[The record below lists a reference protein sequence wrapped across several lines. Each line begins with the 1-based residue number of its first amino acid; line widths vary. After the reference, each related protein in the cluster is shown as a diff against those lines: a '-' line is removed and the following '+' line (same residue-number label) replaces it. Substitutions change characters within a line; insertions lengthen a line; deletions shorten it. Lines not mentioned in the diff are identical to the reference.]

1 MLLLR
6 LLLLVILLLLML
18 LLRPVLPPL
27 LLLDAGLILKG
38 GGFLSLAAMW
48 LDWEAVRRRVGR
60 GVDAQAISGLRVHA
74 SRRDGLTEVART
86 RVGGHHGFCHNT
98 VSVSDTTD
106 TRATSHTCH
115 VIV

>member
-1 MLLLR
+1 ML
-6 LLLLVILLLLML
+6 
-18 LLRPVLPPL
+18 
-27 LLLDAGLILKG
+27 GSFLKVED
-38 GGFLSLAAMW
+38 FSPSATMW